1 MNDLPPWEPP
11 FNGTEAEAVF
21 GALDRQ
27 RVTFRWKAAD
37 LDEAGLRATIPSS
50 TMTLGG
56 LLKHLALVE
65 DLYFHRKI
73 LDEPMPEPW
82 ASVDW
87 DSVGEGFDWRSA
99 ADESASDLYAL
110 YDAAAERS
118 RALVARILEQGGLGA
133 PANVT
138 LPDGSRANIRRVLMD
153 VIEEYGRHT
162 GHADI
167 LREAVDGRTG
177 EDPPWPA

>member
-1 MNDLPPWEPP
+1 M
-11 FNGTEAEAVF
+11 
-21 GALDRQ
+21 
-27 RVTFRWKAAD
+27 TFRWKAAD
-37 LDEAGLRATIPSS
+37 LDEQGLRATIPSS

-65 DLYFHRKI
+65 DLYFRRKI

-87 DSVGEGFDWRSA
+87 DSVGEGWDWASA
-99 ADESASDLYAL
+99 ADESAADLYSL
-110 YDAAAERS
+110 YDAATERS
-118 RALVARILEQGGLGA
+118 RASVAQILAQGGLDA
-133 PANVT
+133 PSNTA
-138 LPDGSRANIRRVLMD
+138 LPDGSRANVRRVLMD

-167 LREAVDGRTG
+167 LREAVDGRVG
-177 EDPPWPA
+177 EDPPY